1 MLLVFDDER
10 RTNKAGRRFAKDPW
24 KKDYDEYCD
33 LMGDFMRLNNYTIHR
48 NHYVE
53 LANGTKVIPRI
64 QNELLKA
71 EGNVEKE
78 QELKAFE
85 AKHIALWES
94 IEDVIDEICKNLYVW
109 SRLPGT
115 IEDHTTKELI
125 PRPQEVE
132 DVKASMYA
140 LIPK

>member
-1 MLLVFDDER
+1 
-10 RTNKAGRRFAKDPW
+10 
-24 KKDYDEYCD
+24 
-33 LMGDFMRLNNYTIHR
+33 MRLNNYTIHR